1 VEIYLESKKTMKY
14 SSAGLAFIGNSWR
27 CALWSERKVDQMRED
42 IYKSI
47 KEQSESYKYYS
58 LKYTEYEDVQ
68 GYDVICWDGQLI
80 LLLGYNEEDRIYE
93 YHWAANDVS
102 FLLKEIKKQD
112 KKGLITFVPPEWI
125 DELKDNGFVMY
136 AVWNDYFNNDIS
148 INIEPAESIEILK
161 ACDYKEASDV
171 TISCRDQSRGFSGQ
185 SETWM
190 KVWIEGSEPNLAA
203 MKGKDSAVLVHRE
216 KDYIAGIICVA
227 VYGHESEKGPTLWV
241 REIAVLP
248 EYQGRGIAKKLLNQA
263 LFFGKKHGAKRS
275 FLMADELNAHA
286 IKIYEKMGFTANKA
300 EAAHDMIQVNLQV
313 GRINDNYKSYSKNP
327 ESFNHNTSYIITE
340 GDGKVIASADFLID
354 SCRSAEI
361 DPITIF
367 ERSGADS
374 ALMIKMFMEEFLYWN
389 PFIEEIRYAMTDT
402 GIDAAGLTANEF
414 YALESN
420 PKLFYKCNHSA
431 AKAFKID
438 INRIQP
444 SQLTINRNKLNR
456 VSAWIKEP
464 QDIVIP
470 VIKLQNELVAVDG
483 HTRLTKA
490 VMNGFTHVFAY
501 YEPEGCD
508 EEMYRT
514 FVGWCKEKNIN
525 DSADLVNRIVSE
537 EEHNVEWIERCQR
550 YIRNRK

>member
-1 VEIYLESKKTMKY
+1 
-14 SSAGLAFIGNSWR
+14 
-27 CALWSERKVDQMRED
+27 MRED
-42 IYKSI
+42 IFKNI
-47 KEQSESYKYYS
+47 KEQLESYQHHS

-68 GYDVICWDGQLI
+68 EYDVVCWDKQVI
-80 LLLGYNEEDRIYE
+80 LLLGYHDEACVYE

-125 DELKDNGFVMY
+125 DELKDNGFAMY
-136 AVWNDYFNNDIS
+136 AVWNDYFNHDIS
-148 INIEPAESIEILK
+148 KNIEPVDSIEVLK
-161 ACDYKEASDV
+161 ACDCKEASDV
-171 TISCRDQSRGFSGQ
+171 TISCRGQSRGFSGQ
-185 SETWM
+185 SEIWM
-190 KVWIEGSEPNLAA
+190 KAWIEGSEPNLTA

-216 KDYIAGIICVA
+216 KKCIAGIICVA
-227 VYGHESEKGPTLWV
+227 VYGHESDKGPTLWV

-263 LFFGKKHGAKRS
+263 LLFGKKQGAKRS
-275 FLMADELNAHA
+275 FLMADELNTHA
-286 IKIYEKMGFTANKA
+286 IKLYEKMGFTANKE
-300 EAAHDMIQVNLQV
+300 EAAHDMIQVDLQV
-313 GRINDNYKSYSKNP
+313 GRINNKYKSYSNNL

-340 GDGKVIASADFLID
+340 GAGIVIASADFLID
-354 SCRSAEI
+354 SCRSAVI
-361 DPITIF
+361 DSITVF

-374 ALMIKMFMEEFLYWN
+374 ALMIKMFVKEFLYWN
-389 PFIEEIRYAMTDT
+389 PFVEEIRYAMTDS
-402 GIDAAGLTANEF
+402 GIDAAGLTANGF

-420 PKLFYKCNHSA
+420 PKLFCKRNHSA
-431 AKAFKID
+431 AEIFKID
-438 INRIQP
+438 IDRIQP
-444 SQLTINRNKLNR
+444 SQLTINLNKLNK

-470 VIKLQNELVAVDG
+470 VIKLQNQLVAVDG

-490 VMNGFTHVFAY
+490 AMNGFTHVFAY

-525 DSADLVNRIVSE
+525 GSADLVNRIVSE
-537 EEHNVEWIERCQR
+537 EAHNVEWIERCQN